1 VVTTQASG
9 DRLTALDAAFW
20 HLERTG
26 QLLHV
31 GGIYTVEG
39 PLDHARLLADIG
51 DRLHL
56 IPRYTQRVVPVP
68 FTLAHPTW
76 EAAPTF
82 DLRDHVQRHVLRPP
96 GDDEQLATVA
106 ARLFARPLHR
116 GRPLWELHQI
126 DGYRG
131 ERSALVAKVHHC
143 MIDGVS
149 GVQLMGV
156 MFDVSPRPQP
166 APPAPPAEPV
176 PPLPSPS
183 MRVVRALEDGVR
195 GTVTLARRAAGLA
208 AEPSQLVRAG
218 GAMLGALREVTR
230 VLGETMTPSPYNGHV
245 STLRRVAWA
254 TLPIHELKSV
264 KNRIGGTL
272 NDAIL
277 TIISAALRRDLQ
289 RRGIEPDGLELRAMC
304 PVNVRSTDEHLQ
316 LGNRVSMLV
325 ASLPV
330 GIHDPFE
337 RLRQVRAGMAR
348 VKASGLAQQMS
359 DVLDLIEWVPA
370 PLQVPL
376 AQLPVWMPP
385 FNTVCTNV
393 PGPPV
398 SLYVQG
404 RRLETLV
411 PLVPL
416 AQGIGLAFAILSY
429 TDTLTIGV
437 TADPAL
443 VGDPAPL
450 AECLL
455 EAHEELCRAAGIERQ
470 PPRPVPVTPE
480 RQRRPTRVA

>member
-1 VVTTQASG
+1 MSPHANG

-20 HLERTG
+20 HLERSG

-31 GGIYTVEG
+31 GGVYTVEG
-39 PLDHARLLADIG
+39 PLDFARLLADIG
-51 DRLHL
+51 ERLHL

-82 DLRDHVQRHVLRPP
+82 DIRDHVQHHVLRPP
-96 GDDEQLATVA
+96 GDEEQLAA
-106 ARLFARPLHR
+106 LAGRLFAQPLDR
-116 GRPLWELHQI
+116 RRPLWELHQI
-126 DGYRG
+126 DGCAG
-131 ERSALVAKVHHC
+131 QRSALVAKVHHC

-149 GVQLMGV
+149 GVQLLGV
-156 MFDVSPRPQP
+156 MFDVSPRP
-166 APPAPPAEPV
+166 APV
-176 PPLPSPS
+176 PPPPLDAPVPPIPSRAA
-183 MRVVRALEDGVR
+183 RVARAVEDGVR
-195 GTVTLARRAAGLA
+195 GAITLLRDGAAGLA
-208 AEPSQLVRAG
+208 DPRRLLRAG
-218 GAMLGALREVTR
+218 GDMVASLSQIAGVLGAGV
-230 VLGETMTPSPYNGHV
+230 VPSPFNGHV

-254 TLPIHELKSV
+254 TLPLHELKAV

-277 TIISAALRRDLQ
+277 TVISAAMRRDLQ
-289 RRGIEPDGLELRAMC
+289 RRGIDPDGLELRAMC
-304 PVNVRSTDEHLQ
+304 PVNVRSQDEHLH
-316 LGNRVSMLV
+316 LGNRVSMMV
-325 ASLPV
+325 APLPV

-348 VKASGLAQQMS
+348 VKASGLAGKMS
-359 DVLDLIEWVPA
+359 QVLDLIEWIPA

-376 AQLPVWMPP
+376 AQLPVWVPP
-385 FNTVCTNV
+385 FNTICTNV

-404 RRLETLV
+404 HRLETLV

-429 TDTLTIGV
+429 TDTITIGI

-443 VGDPAPL
+443 VGDPVPM
-450 AECLL
+450 AEALL
-455 EAHEELCRAAGIERQ
+455 DAHHELCRVAGVERM
-470 PPRPVPVTPE
+470 PPRRAPVVPE
-480 RQRRPTRVA
+480 RRRRPDRVA